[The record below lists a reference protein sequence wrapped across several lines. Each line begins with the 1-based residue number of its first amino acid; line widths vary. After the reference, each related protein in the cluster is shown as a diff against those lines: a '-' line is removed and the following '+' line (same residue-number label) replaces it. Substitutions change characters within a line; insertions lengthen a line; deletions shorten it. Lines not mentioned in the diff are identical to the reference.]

1 MKNKPQRALFDTHE
15 QVNMLV
21 FGIWK
26 TDPEKKV
33 EFLAWSSEEPE
44 APRWTSW
51 ICCWHWVYP
60 LNEFQA
66 FKLNTKQP
74 GRASPWA

>member
-44 APRWTSW
+44 APR
-51 ICCWHWVYP
+51 
-60 LNEFQA
+60 
-66 FKLNTKQP
+66 
-74 GRASPWA
+74 